1 MVVQE
6 PDVASDPDRFDAE
19 SAPTA
24 GVDVGVGVGVD
35 YATLSAEELERRID
49 ADYAESLDAAC
60 EAALVGKRNN
70 FP

>member
-24 GVDVGVGVGVD
+24 GVGVGVGVD